1 MANSRDSSQ
10 RNSNKEEEQ
19 PQNLPGGPQLSSSL
33 DDSASDIERLK
44 QDTSYINLPE
54 VNDIPGQEKITNVAP
69 LGELADTTAS
79 SDDEEGVEEGQD
91 VLDPDNDDVTIV
103 MGTEADVTKE
113 DLELLG
119 DPNEDFDMNDDE
131 QIDMEG
137 LDDTDSDGDLLN
149 EGIADTDSTGD
160 ELDIPGAD
168 GSDPRQDAMGQGD
181 EENNYYSLGS
191 DNNDNVTEGTP

>member
-1 MANSRDSSQ
+1 MANSKKSPQRDNN
-10 RNSNKEEEQ
+10 REEEQ
-19 PQNLPGGPQLSSSL
+19 PQSLPGGPELNSSL

-44 QDTSYINLPE
+44 QDTSYINLPD
-54 VNDIPGQEKITNVAP
+54 VNDIPGQENITNAP

-79 SDDEEGVEEGQD
+79 SDDEEGVEDGQD
-91 VLDPDNDDVTIV
+91 LLDPDNDDVSIV

>member
-10 RNSNKEEEQ
+10 RNSNREEEQ
-19 PQNLPGGPQLSSSL
+19 PQNLPGGPQLNSSL

-54 VNDIPGQEKITNVAP
+54 VNDIPGQENITNVAP

>member
-1 MANSRDSSQ
+1 MANSNNSSQ
-10 RNSNKEEEQ
+10 RDNNKEKEQ
-19 PQNLPGGPQLSSSL
+19 PESLAGGPELNSSL

-44 QDTSYINLPE
+44 QDTSYVNIPD
-54 VNDIPGQEKITNVAP
+54 VNDIPGQENITSAP

-79 SDDEEGVEEGQD
+79 SDDEEGIKDGQD
-91 VLDPDNDDVTIV
+91 LLDSENDDVTIV

-137 LDDTDSDGDLLN
+137 LDDTDDDGDLLN